1 MEKKIIGY
9 RCFDND
15 NNKSSNQFTIGKIY
29 QLINY
34 KSLNDPFAFIDNNG
48 DRNGWYYN
56 NHKHFK
62 PVYEDEEPNLTQY
75 LTYNL
80 GIDFNKLKECK
91 SNLIKLLAENHD
103 LENHYILELIDSIQD
118 YAVDNHNISRSE
130 VFDVNEEFGI

>member
-9 RCFDND
+9 RCVDNLH
-15 NNKSSNQFTIGKIY
+15 SEHCFTLGKIY
-29 QLINY
+29 RLNPCC
-34 KSLNDPFAFIDNNG
+34 KLNDELAFIDDEG
-48 DRNGWYYN
+48 DPNGWYDDN
-56 NHKHFK
+56 SIHFE
-62 PVYEDEEPNLTQY
+62 PVYEDEEPNLSQY

-91 SNLIKLLAENHD
+91 SNLIKILAEKND
-103 LENHYILELIDSIQD
+103 LENNYILELIDSIQD

>member
-9 RCFDND
+9 RCITSDSYD
-15 NNKSSNQFTIGKIY
+15 CFTVGKIY
-29 QLINY
+29 QLCEG
-34 KSLNDPFAFIDNNG
+34 KELNDSQAFTDNNG
-48 DRNGWYYN
+48 DENGWCGR
-56 NHKHFK
+56 NHEHFE
-62 PVYEDEEPNLTQY
+62 PVYEDDEPNLTQY

-80 GIDFNKLKECK
+80 GIDFNKLKESK